1 MIPLDEVPHFD
12 IITRDPETLVVSDAD
27 STPTF
32 AVFEEATDTPILS
45 AQNFT
50 KRTSLTGHYRGTFTA
65 SAANGFEVG
74 KYYTVIASATVN
86 GYADKDIV
94 GWFRLVAAEAQAGY
108 PKVDTQYVE
117 GSAPEA
123 ADDVAG
129 AVRTELATELATL
142 NAPALPSGT
151 VVSDGGNSATAFV
164 TNRTETTTDYW
175 KDALLLLTSGVLVGQ
190 VKKVTAYNGS
200 TKAVTVENGFTGTPA
215 AGVTFLLVNS

>member
-1 MIPLDEVPHFD
+1 MIPLDEVVHFD
-12 IITRDPETLVVSDAD
+12 AITRDPETLVVSDAD

-94 GWFRLVAAEAQAGY
+94 GWFRVVAAEAQAGY
-108 PKVDTQYVE
+108 PKGDTQYVE
-117 GSAPEA
+117 GTAPEA
-123 ADDVAG
+123 AGDVVDALYTEAG
-129 AVRTELATELATL
+129 TRFLPVDPHKVAFSVSGDTLTVYEPDGSTTAYTRT
-142 NAPALPSGT
+142 
-151 VVSDGGNSATAFV
+151 V
-164 TNRTETTTDYW
+164 TTDPS
-175 KDALLLLTSGVLVGQ
+175 A
-190 VKKVTAYNGS
+190 
-200 TKAVTVENGFTGTPA
+200 EPITGA
-215 AGVTFLLVNS
+215 S